1 MKLVGATAHY
11 VTAELDQGPIIAQD
25 VAPISHRDS
34 LEEIVRKGK
43 DIERLTLARAV
54 RRHLE
59 AKVIAYENRTV
70 VFP

>member
-1 MKLVGATAHY
+1 M
-11 VTAELDQGPIIAQD
+11 
-25 VAPISHRDS
+25 
-34 LEEIVRKGK
+34 RKGK